1 MKQPLDTAAIFE
13 RAVTQTRARSPISF
27 DPWFGSVQ
35 FDALTD
41 GVLSLR
47 AQNDFVLRWVE
58 DHFIPSL
65 ATAIREETGWSV
77 QTAWTVD
84 PQLTR
89 PVVARSET
97 APARPRP
104 VAVRPPSMAPPA
116 EPPAST
122 RPDRGVPP
130 TESPLPNRSER
141 HALPEGIE
149 PRHTFGCFVVGP
161 SNQLAHAAALG
172 AAGSDG
178 RRYNPLFLC
187 GATGLGKT
195 HLLHAIAHELLE
207 RQPDA
212 RVLYVSAERFMNE
225 FIASIQHQRMADF
238 RTRYRE
244 QCDLLLVDDIQFLAG
259 RDQTQEEFFHT
270 FNALHSAGRQIVLT
284 SDKYP
289 QALKRMEERLVSRF
303 AWGLVADLQPPELE
317 TRVAIV
323 KKKASVEGFEVPDD
337 AALALA
343 QAVRSN
349 VRELEGTLVRL
360 AAKSSLLGGAVDAAF
375 VRSELGGAQRA
386 PGTSLDEIQRLVC
399 HHFRLRSSDLV
410 SKDRHKSIAFARHV
424 AMYLCKQRLRASY
437 PEIGR
442 AFGGRD
448 HTTVMNAVRKIDAQ
462 RELDAELRG
471 HIEELERKLAEG

>member
-1 MKQPLDTAAIFE
+1 MKQPLDTTAIFE
-13 RAVTQTRARSPISF
+13 RAVAQTRARSPISF

-58 DHFIPSL
+58 EHFIPSL
-65 ATAIREETGWSV
+65 ATAIRAETGWSV

-89 PVVARSET
+89 PVVARTET

-104 VAVRPPSMAPPA
+104 VVVRPPSMAPPA

-122 RPDRGVPP
+122 RPERGGVSAEPP
-130 TESPLPNRSER
+130 RSNRAER
-141 HALPEGIE
+141 HSLPEGIE

-225 FIASIQHQRMADF
+225 FISSIQHQRMADF

-360 AAKSSLLGGAVDAAF
+360 AAKSSLIGGAVDAAF
-375 VRSELGGAQRA
+375 VRSELGAQRA